1 MAGFVCHLHTN
12 PNHWICDWRKTMK
25 RLLWLLLAFAAM
37 LSLCACQGNFGSVN
51 LKDPVN
57 IPENGVIDKS
67 TIMQIKNE
75 NAIAVFVGTSGD
87 FKYEWTVFASTIRD
101 AKTVNLGVQLSK
113 TDDGSIRVVL
123 NQAETFGFSASLA
136 IHLNER
142 WSAQNAT
149 ARAGENAFATVSL
162 TGSKYTILNVNL
174 DGTVAEFVIQ
184 PVPPAEEQTPTQN
197 TQPTEPVQ
205 TTEPTAAPTKPE
217 EETVPATEP
226 TETTPAAK
234 PTEPEGTTNPTKPQE
249 PTQPITEPTKPAEN
263 GGKDKY
269 HTDPVPE
276 GKPKPVEP
284 EDQEVDKDTTN
295 TCTFSIECSTILN
308 NLSML
313 EPEKLEMVPYDGVI
327 LAEMTVVFY
336 DGESVF
342 DVLQRVCIENEIHM
356 EASWTP
362 MYNSAYIEGIH
373 NLYEFDCGA
382 LSGWMY
388 KVNGWYPNYG
398 CSRYQLQDG
407 DVVEWRF
414 TCDLGND
421 IGGGYAIGG

>member
-1 MAGFVCHLHTN
+1 
-12 PNHWICDWRKTMK
+12 MK
-25 RLLWLLLAFAAM
+25 RLLCLLFALTAI
-37 LSLCACQGNFGSVN
+37 LSLCACQGNFGSIN
-51 LKDPVN
+51 LKDPVD

-67 TIMQIKNE
+67 TVMQIKNE

-87 FKYEWTVFASTIRD
+87 FKYEWTVFAGTVRD
-101 AKTVNLGVQLSK
+101 VKTVNLGVQLSK
-113 TDDGSIRVVL
+113 TDDGSICVVL
-123 NQAETFGFSASLA
+123 NQTETFGFSASLA
-136 IHLNER
+136 IHLNDR
-142 WSAQNAT
+142 WSAQSAT
-149 ARAGENAFATVSL
+149 ARAGENTVAAVSV
-162 TGSKYTILNVNL
+162 TGSKHTILNVSL
-174 DGTVAEFVIQ
+174 DGTVSQFVIQ
-184 PVPPAEEQTPTQN
+184 PDPLPEEQPPAPN
-197 TQPTEPVQ
+197 TQPTEPEN
-205 TTEPTAAPTKPE
+205 TTDSTAAPTKP
-217 EETVPATEP
+217 T
-226 TETTPAAK
+226 
-234 PTEPEGTTNPTKPQE
+234 
-249 PTQPITEPTKPAEN
+249 EN

-284 EDQEVDKDTTN
+284 EDQEVDKDTSY

-313 EPEKLEMVPYDGVI
+313 EPEKLEMVPFDGVI
-327 LAEMTVVFY
+327 LAEITVVFY
-336 DGESVF
+336 EGESVF
-342 DVLQRVCIENEIHM
+342 DVLQRVCIENKIHM

-398 CSRYQLQDG
+398 CSRYQLADG

>member
-1 MAGFVCHLHTN
+1 
-12 PNHWICDWRKTMK
+12 MK
-25 RLLWLLLAFAAM
+25 RLLCLLLVLTAV
-37 LSLCACQGNFGSVN
+37 LSLCACQGNFGSIN
-51 LKDPVN
+51 LKDPVD

-87 FKYEWTVFASTIRD
+87 FKYEWTVFAGTIRD

-113 TDDGSIRVVL
+113 TDNGSIRVVL

-142 WSAQNAT
+142 WGAQSAT

-162 TGSKYTILNVNL
+162 TGSKHTILNINL

-184 PVPPAEEQTPTQN
+184 PESFTEEQTPIQN
-197 TQPTEPVQ
+197 TQPPAPEN
-205 TTEPTAAPTKPE
+205 TTDSTTAPTKPE
-217 EETVPATEP
+217 EETTPATKPTEPEEETVPATKP
-226 TETTPAAK
+226 TEPEEETIPATK

-249 PTQPITEPTKPAEN
+249 PTQPVTEPTKPAEN

-284 EDQEVDKDTTN
+284 EDQEVDKDTAY

-313 EPEKLEMVPYDGVI
+313 EPEKLEMVPFDGVI
-327 LAEMTVVFY
+327 LSEITVVFHE
-336 DGESVF
+336 GESVF
-342 DVLQRVCIENEIHM
+342 DVLQRVCTENKIHM
-356 EASWTP
+356 EAEWTP

>member
-1 MAGFVCHLHTN
+1 
-12 PNHWICDWRKTMK
+12 MK
-25 RLLWLLLAFAAM
+25 RLLCLLLVLTAV
-37 LSLCACQGNFGSVN
+37 LSLCACQGNFGSIN

-113 TDDGSIRVVL
+113 TDNGSIRVVL

-142 WSAQNAT
+142 WSAQSAT

-162 TGSKYTILNVNL
+162 TGSKHTILNVNL

-184 PVPPAEEQTPTQN
+184 PESFVEEQTPTQN
-197 TQPTEPVQ
+197 TQPSALEN
-205 TTEPTAAPTKPE
+205 TTDSTTVPTKPE
-217 EETVPATEP
+217 EETVPATKPTEP
-226 TETTPAAK
+226 EEETTPATK
-234 PTEPEGTTNPTKPQE
+234 PTEPEGTKKPTKPQE
-249 PTQPITEPTKPAEN
+249 PTQPVTEPAKPAEN

-284 EDQEVDKDTTN
+284 EDQEVDKDTAY

-313 EPEKLEMVPYDGVI
+313 EPEKLEMVPFDGVI
-327 LAEMTVVFY
+327 LAEITVVFY
-336 DGESVF
+336 EGESVF
-342 DVLQRVCIENEIHM
+342 DVLQRVCIENKIHM

-421 IGGGYAIGG
+421 IGGGYAVGG

>member
-1 MAGFVCHLHTN
+1 
-12 PNHWICDWRKTMK
+12 MK
-25 RLLWLLLAFAAM
+25 RLLCLLLVLTAM
-37 LSLCACQGNFGSVN
+37 LSLCACQGNFGNIS

-113 TDDGSIRVVL
+113 TDDGSICVVL
-123 NQAETFGFSASLA
+123 NQAETFGFSATLS

-142 WSAQNAT
+142 WDAEAAT
-149 ARAGENAFATVSL
+149 AYAGETGFAAVSI
-162 TGSKYTILNVNL
+162 TGSQNTILNIGL
-174 DGTVAEFVIQ
+174 DGSVAEFVIQ
-184 PVPPAEEQTPTQN
+184 PNPLMNTQTPTENTEPIAPTDIPTSTTLPAETEEPSQPSETVEN
-197 TQPTEPVQ
+197 TSPTESEPTTTPTQPEEPTMPTSPATQPT
-205 TTEPTAAPTKPE
+205 
-217 EETVPATEP
+217 
-226 TETTPAAK
+226 
-234 PTEPEGTTNPTKPQE
+234 
-249 PTQPITEPTKPAEN
+249 
-263 GGKDKY
+263 KDQY
-269 HTDPVPE
+269 LTDPVPE
-276 GKPKPVEP
+276 GKPNPVEP
-284 EDQEVDKDTTN
+284 ENQIVDKNTAY

-313 EPEKLEMVPYDGVI
+313 EPEKLEMVPFDGVI

-336 DGESVF
+336 EGESVF
-342 DVLQRVCIENEIHM
+342 DVLQRVCKENKIHM

-398 CSRYQLQDG
+398 CSRYQLLDG
-407 DVVEWRF
+407 DVVEWRY